1 MSKTPDYSILSD
13 LFPAVAAA
21 FLIDSD
27 LNLKEADE
35 QITDYFQLESII
47 TTILQKLNLTGTPWN
62 KYQKF
67 LKDYNLK
74 EPQYKL

>member
-1 MSKTPDYSILSD
+1 MSKTHDYSILSD
-13 LFPAVAAA
+13 LFPAIAAA
-21 FLIDSD
+21 FLIDSE

-35 QITDYFQLESII
+35 KITEYFQLESII
-47 TTILQKLNLTGTPWN
+47 TTILQNLNLTDTPWN

-74 EPQYKL
+74 EPHYKL